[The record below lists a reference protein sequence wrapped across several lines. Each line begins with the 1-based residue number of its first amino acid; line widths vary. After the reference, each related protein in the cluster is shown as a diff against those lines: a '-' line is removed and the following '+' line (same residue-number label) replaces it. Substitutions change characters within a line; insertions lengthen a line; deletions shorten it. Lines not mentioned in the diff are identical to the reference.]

1 MRHHVEKRK
10 AVILKK
16 VMFVALQTQLFP
28 EFIDEIHMDL
38 NGAGDRQITEE
49 SCVDKAFE
57 GLIGRGRI
65 TEVTRQQVPIGA
77 LKRQQ
82 QVPAFLGG
90 QAAQEARWVPFVEDP
105 EVAQPFLQAI
115 GKVADGTG

>member
-1 MRHHVEKRK
+1 MRHHIKKRK

-28 EFIDEIHMDL
+28 KFVDEIHVDL
-38 NGAGDRQITEE
+38 NGAGDWQITEE
-49 SCVDKAFE
+49 SGVNEAFQ

-65 TEVTRQQVPIGA
+65 AEVARQKISVGA

-82 QVPAFLGG
+82 QIPALLGG
-90 QAAQEARWVPFVEDP
+90 RLPR
-105 EVAQPFLQAI
+105 
-115 GKVADGTG
+115 KRDGSRL

>member
-1 MRHHVEKRK
+1 MRHHIEKRK

-28 EFIDEIHMDL
+28 EFIDEIHVDL

-49 SCVDKAFE
+49 SGVDEAFQ

-65 TEVTRQQVPIGA
+65 AEITRQQVPIGA

-82 QVPAFLGG
+82 QIPALLGG
-90 QAAQEARWVPFVEDP
+90 QAAQEAGRIPFVEDP
-105 EVAQPFLQAI
+105 
-115 GKVADGTG
+115 